1 MFAVSDK
8 VICVDAKFPGW
19 VHDLYQQLPKQSRT
33 YTVRAVRLGRGN
45 PVNEAH
51 MPGCGVKPGDQD
63 GEILVLLEEI
73 RNGADPHHMQHAE
86 LGFKAERFRKIE
98 EKVHENVE
106 SYSDSY
112 APEVPGRHASGAGA
126 GRATNPG

>member
-1 MFAVSDK
+1 MFSVADK
-8 VICVDAKFPGW
+8 VLCVDGKFAGW
-19 VHDLYQQLPKQSRT
+19 VHDLYQQLPKQGRT
-33 YTVRAVRLGRGN
+33 YHVRAVRLGRGN
-45 PVNEAH
+45 PVNEVH

-63 GEILVLLEEI
+63 GEVLVLLEEI
-73 RNGADPHHMQHAE
+73 RNGADPHHVQHAE

-98 EKVHENVE
+98 EKKEENVE

-112 APEVPGRHASGAGA
+112 QGEVPGRHAAGSIG

>member
-19 VHDLYQQLPKQSRT
+19 VHEIYQQLPKQGRT

-45 PVNEAH
+45 PVNEAQ

-63 GEILVLLEEI
+63 GEVQVLLEEI
-73 RNGADPHHMQHAE
+73 RNAADPVHIGHGE
-86 LGFKAERFRKIE
+86 LGFKAERFRKRE
-98 EKVHENVE
+98 EKTEVE
-106 SYSDSY
+106 EYEDTY
-112 APEVPGRHASGAGA
+112 QGAVSVGNAAGSSA
-126 GRATNPG
+126 GRAADAA